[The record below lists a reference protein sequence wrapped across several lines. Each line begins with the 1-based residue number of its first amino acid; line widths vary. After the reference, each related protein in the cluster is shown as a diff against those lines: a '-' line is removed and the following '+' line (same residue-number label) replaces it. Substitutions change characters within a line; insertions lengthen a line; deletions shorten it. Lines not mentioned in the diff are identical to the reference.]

1 MSARFHFFP
10 MLPTEIRLYIW
21 HLSLPTNCVIRVT
34 CDRGIKP
41 TSRRYARGF
50 RADHPNPALLQV
62 NREAREETL
71 REFVPYFR
79 TKDSPH
85 ACIYLAPER
94 DTVRLTEAVLTYLG
108 DAERNALQR
117 MIVEVHDYLMFE
129 TYGMEDLGCMQG
141 LKEVDLVVSQPPVAS
156 YHRRDVVDVLKDAFE
171 EYVRNH
177 RQWKIPQVRVLS
189 ALGKQLGSFTIDP
202 DELDTL

>member
-1 MSARFHFFP
+1 

-21 HLSLPTNCVIRVT
+21 HLSLPTNRVIRIT

-50 RADHPNPALLQV
+50 RANYPNPAQLQA

-71 REFVPYFR
+71 RVFVPYFR
-79 TKDSPH
+79 TADSPD

-94 DTVRLTEAVLTYLG
+94 DTVHLSEAVLAYLG
-108 DAERNALQR
+108 EAERKALQR
-117 MIVEVHDYLMFE
+117 MIIEVHDYLMFE
-129 TYGMEDLGCMQG
+129 TYGMEDLGFMQG
-141 LKEVDLVVSQPPVAS
+141 LKEVDLVVSQSPVAS

-177 RQWKIPQVRVLS
+177 RQWKIPQVRVIS
-189 ALGKQLGSFTIDP
+189 ALGKQMGSFPIDL
-202 DELDTL
+202 DEIDTL

>member
-1 MSARFHFFP
+1 

-21 HLSLPTNCVIRVT
+21 NLSLPTNRVIRIT

-41 TSRRYARGF
+41 TSRRYARAF
-50 RADHPNPALLQV
+50 RANHPNPAQLQV

-71 REFVPYFR
+71 RVFVPYFR
-79 TKDSPH
+79 TEDSPD

-94 DTVRLTEAVLTYLG
+94 DTVRLTEAVLAYLG
-108 DAERNALQR
+108 EAERNALQR

-141 LKEVDLVVSQPPVAS
+141 LKEVDLVVSQSPVAS

-171 EYVRNH
+171 E
-177 RQWKIPQVRVLS
+177 
-189 ALGKQLGSFTIDP
+189 
-202 DELDTL
+202 